1 MQFCAKLQNSR
12 KLQSTEKSM
21 NSNTYDAIVVGSG
34 MTGSWAA
41 KELTEK
47 GLKTLVLE
55 RGREVKHVQDY
66 PTANLAP
73 WEFKHRG
80 HLTTEEKEQ
89 YFIQSN
95 KYNFDASSKH
105 FFVNDKEHKYDY
117 PEDKPFWWFRGYQTG
132 GRSLLWGRGAY
143 RFSKIEFE
151 ANAMDGVGSDWPI
164 RYEDIA
170 PWYDYVEKFIGV
182 AGAQHDVWS
191 LPSGKH
197 YLPPFDLN
205 HGEKVVKERL
215 EAHYTDRKLIP
226 NPVAHITKAQPGQFK
241 GRSECQSRNMCH
253 RGCPYGAY
261 FSANSSTLP
270 AAYDTGNLTLLS
282 HTLVHSVIYDENQDK
297 AVGVRVINT
306 QTKETK
312 EYFAR
317 IIFLCASTL
326 ISTAILLNSETPRF
340 SDGLANSSG
349 VLGHYLMDHHS
360 GVSGQGILEGG
371 DDRIYKGFRPA
382 MVAIPRFRNL
392 YEQQTDFLRGYGI
405 WGGAYRQGLN
415 PDQVGIGASLKEKLT
430 QYGPWVMS
438 LGTQAE
444 TLPNYDNRVEIDQ
457 DNLDE
462 WGFPMIRV
470 VAGYGENEMKM
481 REDIYQQ
488 IGEMLEVAGLKEINV
503 STSTPV
509 FGDTIHEMGTARM
522 GKDPN
527 TSVLNAYNQSHDVPN
542 LFVTDGS
549 CMVSS
554 GNVSTSLTYMALTA
568 RACDY
573 AVKQMKQGNI

>member
-1 MQFCAKLQNSR
+1 
-12 KLQSTEKSM
+12 M
-21 NSNTYDAIVVGSG
+21 NNNHTYDAIVVGSG

-55 RGREVKHVQDY
+55 RGREVKHAQDY
-66 PTANLAP
+66 PTANMAP
-73 WEFKHRG
+73 WEFEHRG
-80 HLTTEEKEQ
+80 NLTKQEKED
-89 YFIQSN
+89 YFIQHT

-105 FFVNDKEHKYDY
+105 FFVNDKEHRYQF

-143 RFSKIEFE
+143 RFSEIEFE
-151 ANAMDGVGSDWPI
+151 ANAKDGVGTDWPI
-164 RYEDIA
+164 RYQDIA

-182 AGAQHDVWS
+182 AGAQHHVKT
-191 LPSGKH
+191 LPCGQH

-205 HGEKVVKERL
+205 YGEKVVKERL
-215 EAHYTDRKLIP
+215 EAHYSDRKLIP
-226 NPVAHITKAQPGQFK
+226 NPVAHITKAEPGQFK
-241 GRSECQSRNMCH
+241 GRSACQSRNMCH

-270 AAYDTGNLTLLS
+270 AAHDTGNMTLLPHS
-282 HTLVHSVIYDENQDK
+282 LVLSVIYDETQDQ

-306 QTKETK
+306 ETKETT

-317 IIFLCASTL
+317 VIFLCASTL
-326 ISTAILLNSETPRF
+326 TSTAILLNSKTPRF
-340 SDGLANSSG
+340 SAGLANSSG

-360 GVSGQGILEGG
+360 GVSGNGVLEGG
-371 DDRIYKGFRPA
+371 EDRIYKGFRPA
-382 MVAIPRFRNL
+382 MVAIPRFRNVDKQ
-392 YEQQTDFLRGYGI
+392 ETDFLRGYGI
-405 WGGAYRQGLN
+405 WGGAYRQGIN
-415 PDQVGIGASLKEKLT
+415 TGRVGIGTSLKQQMT

-444 TLPNYDNRVEIDQ
+444 TLPSYDNRVEIDEN
-457 DNLDE
+457 NLDQ
-462 WGFPMIRV
+462 WGFPMIKV
-470 VAGYGENEMKM
+470 TAAYGENEMKM

-488 IGEMLEVAGLKEINV
+488 IQEMLEVAGLKEISV
-503 STSTPV
+503 SKSEPV
-509 FGDTIHEMGTARM
+509 FGNTIHEMGTARM
-522 GKDPN
+522 GLDPK
-527 TSVLNAYNQSHDVPN
+527 TSVLNAYNQCHDIPN

-573 AVKQMKQGNI
+573 AVRQMKQGVI